1 MDDLPSVNYW
11 FRLRDSN
18 DDVKIVVQRGNTQQS
33 FSVPAIELKS
43 EFDSVSEVADPE
55 KNLVTT
61 LGILGIEID
70 QKILS
75 VAKGLRGQYGI
86 IVAARASGA
95 TSEVPLTVGDV
106 IRDLNGRPMNTLESL
121 RSTLRSLPRG
131 APVTLQIQRE
141 GRLQYLAFSLD

>member
-1 MDDLPSVNYW
+1 
-11 FRLRDSN
+11 LRDRIQEGIEPVRITSN
-18 DDVKIVVQRGNTQQS
+18 NASLIS
-33 FSVPAIELKS
+33 
-43 EFDSVSEVADPE
+43 FDSVSEVADPE

-75 VAKGLRGQYGI
+75 VAKGLRSQYGI

-95 TSEVPLTVGDV
+95 TSEVPLAVGDV